1 MLSRATHCQD
11 GLPPDPE
18 NTARATMDP
27 EPPMVLTSTLPG
39 ALLDGRTLGIGF
51 QSTEH
56 WSCLCHRATGERTPP
71 PPRWRW
77 HPLPQSLHTLSYLE
91 ERFPIYGLQSRH
103 TTLPLLLGRE
113 DRRPCHQFYTANCC
127 SVYISTMEIRE
138 RLAKKQLNRRSTSL
152 LTKSVYGVPSSKY
165 SHLSIF
171 LLNPRLKR
179 LIRFIDN
186 I

>member
-1 MLSRATHCQD
+1 MGFPQTQRT
-11 GLPPDPE
+11 PP
-18 NTARATMDP
+18 
-27 EPPMVLTSTLPG
+27 
-39 ALLDGRTLGIGF
+39 GRQWT
-51 QSTEH
+51 QNPQWCSH
-56 WSCLCHRATGERTPP
+56 PRCLVRCWTGELSGSVSKAQNTGAASVTGRQGRGHP